1 MGTIQNVAELISLG
15 MTFPTIILAIV
26 VTYTW
31 MPSAIK
37 SFKSTSTQ
45 SQEWFIIGVII
56 GFIGSI
62 FDNLFWFIPWTF
74 SFIENDLYYKLAPY
88 GIIFNIVF
96 NFIVTK

>member
-56 GFIGSI
+56 GG
-62 FDNLFWFIPWTF
+62 NLGWRIKLWLKITF
-74 SFIENDLYYKLAPY
+74 
-88 GIIFNIVF
+88 
-96 NFIVTK
+96 